1 MFDFS
6 FKVIQWEGFVEEG
19 ALFSPVRDSFKADT
33 WLLTRCFKNSSHTPG
48 KDDGFLIQR
57 CRSCVQ
63 LWLSRLGLKGAPLYS
78 TALNDLVSIF

>member
-33 WLLTRCFKNSSHTPG
+33 WLLTRCFKNSSHRPG
-48 KDDGFLIQR
+48 KDGWFFDPTMQEL
-57 CRSCVQ
+57 RSVMAVTSWTEGSS
-63 LWLSRLGLKGAPLYS
+63 LVFHS
-78 TALNDLVSIF
+78 TQ